1 MRSMI
6 DLMKSDLP
14 LTPSQTLGPY
24 FTIGLNQSEN
34 EGRLAS
40 PLGNEI
46 TGEGEII
53 SITGRVIDGNG
64 DPVPDALIEIRQADA
79 SGSFSNPGFF
89 GLARSHTG
97 ENLEAKYSFITIKP
111 GAATELEAPYISVA
125 IYMRGLLTHVYTRLY
140 FSDESSANEK
150 DALLNQVSE
159 ARQHTLIAHHNES
172 EGIYEFDIHMQGKN
186 ETVFFQL

>member
-1 MRSMI
+1 MEP
-6 DLMKSDLP
+6 DLP
-14 LTPSQTLGPY
+14 LTPSQTAGP
-24 FTIGLNQSEN
+24 FFSMGLNQSEN

-46 TGEGEII
+46 TGEGEAI
-53 SITGRVIDGNG
+53 SIVGRVIDGNG

-79 SGSFSNPGFF
+79 SGNFRNPDFF

-97 ENLEAKYSFITIKP
+97 ENLEAKFSFRTIKP

-125 IYMRGLLTHVYTRLY
+125 VYMRGLLTHVYTRLY

-150 DALLNQVSE
+150 DALLNQVPE
-159 ARQHTLIAHHNES
+159 TRQHTLIAQHDES
-172 EGIYEFDIHMQGKN
+172 QGIYEFDIHMQGKN

>member
-1 MRSMI
+1 MI

-46 TGEGEII
+46 TGEGEAI
-53 SITGRVIDGNG
+53 SIAGRVIDGNG

-79 SGSFSNPGFF
+79 SGLS
-89 GLARSHTG
+89 
-97 ENLEAKYSFITIKP
+97 
-111 GAATELEAPYISVA
+111 
-125 IYMRGLLTHVYTRLY
+125 
-140 FSDESSANEK
+140 
-150 DALLNQVSE
+150 
-159 ARQHTLIAHHNES
+159 LIH
-172 EGIYEFDIHMQGKN
+172 I
-186 ETVFFQL
+186 